1 MPDFLL
7 LQDDDKTISI
17 LSFTDVPLPLRQTNF
32 PKSLEIGRIKV
43 LHWIKRIVP
52 NYIRIYNIQLW
63 HKQIQKTK
71 HSYMCITR
79 KTIK

>member
-1 MPDFLL
+1 VPDFLL

-32 PKSLEIGRIKV
+32 PKSLEISRIKV

-63 HKQIQKTK
+63 YKQIQKTK
-71 HSYMCITR
+71 HSYMCISR